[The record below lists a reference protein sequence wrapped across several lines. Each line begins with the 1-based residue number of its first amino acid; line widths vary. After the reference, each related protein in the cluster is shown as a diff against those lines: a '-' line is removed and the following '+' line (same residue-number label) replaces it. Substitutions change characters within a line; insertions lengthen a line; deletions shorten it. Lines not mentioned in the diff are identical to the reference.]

1 MLGFTKRKHTNRL
14 SAKKQISPL
23 ISDIEDILVITLV
36 EVVLV
41 FSSFCPRPPFLFYP
55 RDIISVVLVS
65 NVCQLTYIF
74 NYDPCNSHDTPQ
86 FIGSLT
92 HISTVIVFCRVPNYK
107 PVVINNMPVEGKLI
121 EGSCPCD
128 CRSGIAKYV
137 TFDNSVPC
145 FISGDRFLRFR
156 FKSCWNCKTKENRR
170 KKS

>member
-1 MLGFTKRKHTNRL
+1 MLGFTKRKDTNRW
-14 SAKKQISPL
+14 SAKKQT
-23 ISDIEDILVITLV
+23 VT
-36 EVVLV
+36 
-41 FSSFCPRPPFLFYP
+41 FNKRHRGHFCHNGGRSSFSFFVVVSSSFFSFK
-55 RDIISVVLVS
+55 RDVISVVLIS
-65 NVCQLTYIF
+65 NVCQLSYIF
-74 NYDPCNSHDTPQ
+74 NNDPCNSHDTPQ

-145 FISGDRFLRFR
+145 FISGDRLFRFR
-156 FKSCWNCKTKENRR
+156 FKSCWNCKTKENKR

>member
-1 MLGFTKRKHTNRL
+1 MLGFTRRKHTNRL
-14 SAKKQISPL
+14 SAKKQIVTFDQGYRGQFCHNGGRS
-23 ISDIEDILVITLV
+23 SFSFF
-36 EVVLV
+36 VVLS
-41 FSSFCPRPPFLFYP
+41 SSFFSFT
-55 RDIISVVLVS
+55 RDVISVVLIS
-65 NVCQLTYIF
+65 NVCQLSYIF
-74 NYDPCNSHDTPQ
+74 NNDPCNSHDAPQ

-156 FKSCWNCKTKENRR
+156 FKSCWNCKTKENKR